1 MEATIKFLFVSFL
14 ILLAVI
20 GYRALLRR
28 FQRGHMKHK
37 DYCELYTLDQ
47 EPAEGELAFY
57 FVCPEA
63 TTVQFAI
70 WQNNNVI
77 HELANS
83 SYEKGGH
90 ILRFDSTKLPNGVYY
105 YGIITA
111 DQETKKR
118 MTIAN

>member
-1 MEATIKFLFVSFL
+1 MEAIIQFLFVSFL

-37 DYCELYTLDQ
+37 DYCELYTLDH
-47 EPAEGELAFY
+47 EPAMGELSFY
-57 FVCPEA
+57 FVCPDP
-63 TTVQFAI
+63 TNVQFAI
-70 WQNNNVI
+70 WQNNLLV
-77 HELANS
+77 HEITNT

-90 ILRFDSTKLPNGVYY
+90 ILRFDSTQLSNGVYY